1 MIGHEHN
8 NEPEQTVQV
17 VSNRAQSI
25 RELLEV
31 LANGPLDE
39 APFAIYSRRFKRVTG
54 ETEKSWLEDW
64 ERKAPPAK
72 KKSHWQEGHSAMELA
87 RYWFPK
93 HLEANG
99 LSAALS
105 DLLAGWD
112 FRAYCGLAECRGGLD
127 GFAGNSRNHDLLLP
141 GISQVDGVKTLV
153 SVEAKADESFGSRI
167 IARRARRE
175 ATPGSRIPERV
186 DRLVTALFGQMT
198 SEVAKVRYQLCH
210 AIGSTLVDAH
220 RYGFRRAVVLVH
232 EFHSSTCKATKLEG
246 NHRDLQDFIR
256 LLPRSDHSVKTQSQL
271 AAPFIVGPFH
281 ATGDPPERAAEE
293 FFLPPDIPLFIGNL
307 VTTLS

>member
-1 MIGHEHN
+1 MRYFIDGPAANKGGNIKAVAAGDRQRQTELRWPSIAADRDSMGSKSV
-8 NEPEQTVQV
+8 PEIRLPYGVDELDPSV
-17 VSNRAQSI
+17 VAHADDLNLIRCFVRGCSHFVRRPTQNRRGTACPDH
-25 RELLEV
+25 
-31 LANGPLDE
+31 G
-39 APFAIYSRRFKRVTG
+39 IYC
-54 ETEKSWLEDW
+54 
-64 ERKAPPAK
+64 
-72 KKSHWQEGHSAMELA
+72 HH
-87 RYWFPK
+87 
-93 HLEANG
+93 
-99 LSAALS
+99 
-105 DLLAGWD
+105 
-112 FRAYCGLAECRGGLD
+112 
-127 GFAGNSRNHDLLLP
+127 SRNRSTYTYDDVRL
-141 GISQVDGVKTLV
+141 
-153 SVEAKADESFGSRI
+153 SVEPKADESFGSRI
-167 IARRARRE
+167 IARRARGE

-198 SEVAKVRYQLCH
+198 SEVAKVRYRLCH